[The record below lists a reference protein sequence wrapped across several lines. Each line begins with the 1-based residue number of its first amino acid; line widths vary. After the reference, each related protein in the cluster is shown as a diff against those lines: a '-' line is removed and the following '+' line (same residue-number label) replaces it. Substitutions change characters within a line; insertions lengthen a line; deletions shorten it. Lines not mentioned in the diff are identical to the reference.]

1 MPCMQPTLIWD
12 LYLVILRTY
21 SYLSA
26 QGPLLEVLGG
36 SYMVPKIALGAGPY
50 KADV

>member
-1 MPCMQPTLIWD
+1 MPCMQSTLIWD

-21 SYLSA
+21 SYLNA
-26 QGPLLEVLGG
+26 QGPLLEILGG
-36 SYMVPKIALGAGPY
+36 SYVVLKIALEAGPY